1 MANRTTGIWIIGAR
15 GGVACTTIAGLHAL
29 RRGLTPPTGLVTALP
44 AFAGLDL
51 LDWDEL
57 IVGGHEI
64 RSTTVREELWR
75 LHQDDRLFSAE
86 LLEAI
91 EPDLAETESRIR
103 PGLVRRPGDAIRR
116 LAPDAPQAESPQAV
130 VDHLQQDLEKFRESN
145 GLDSLVVVNLASTEP
160 PAPEAPWQD
169 DLGALRAE
177 LDQASS
183 PVPVSTLQAYA
194 TLEMGLPYVNFTP
207 SLGASIPALD
217 QLAAEKGACHA
228 GRDGKTGET
237 LLKSALAA
245 VFADRNLEV
254 MSWVGHNIF
263 GNRDGQ
269 VLDNPANKAAKVVSK
284 DQALA
289 SVLGYDPQTLV
300 SIEHIESLGDWKTAW
315 DHVHFRGFLET
326 PMTLQFTWQGCDS
339 ALAAPLVLDL
349 VRLSAYSASR
359 GESGPLRHLSCFFKS
374 PVGSTS
380 HRFDHQ
386 VAALKRGLNDADKQ
400 QHAGNQPVFSGE

>member
-1 MANRTTGIWIIGAR
+1 MAERRTGIWIIGAR

-29 RRGLTPPTGLVTALP
+29 QRGLTPATGLVTALP
-44 AFAGLDL
+44 AFAPLEL
-51 LDWDEL
+51 LGWDEL

-64 RSTTVREELWR
+64 RPTTLRDELWR
-75 LHQDDRLFSAE
+75 LHHDDRLFSAE

-91 EPDLAETESRIR
+91 EPDLAQTESRIR
-103 PGLVRRPGDAIRR
+103 PGLVRRPGDAIER
-116 LAPDAPQAESPQAV
+116 LAPDAAETTSPRAV
-130 VDHLQQDLEKFRESN
+130 VEHLQRDLSRFIESN
-145 GLDSLVVVNLASTEP
+145 DLDSAVVVNLASTEP
-160 PAPEAPWQD
+160 VTTEALWHD
-169 DLGALRAE
+169 DLDALQAE
-177 LDQASS
+177 LDQDSS
-183 PVPVSTLQAYA
+183 TVPVSTLQAFG
-194 TLEMGLPYVNFTP
+194 TLELGLPFVNFTP

-289 SVLGYDPQTLV
+289 SVLGYAPQTLV

-315 DHVHFRGFLET
+315 DHIHFQGFLGT

-349 VRLSAYSASR
+349 VRLCACSASR
-359 GESGPLRHLSCFFKS
+359 GERGPLRHLSCFFKS
-374 PVGSTS
+374 PVGSAT

-386 VAALKRGLNDADKQ
+386 VAVLKQWLSDVDKEE
-400 QHAGNQPVFSGE
+400 HAESQPAFSGE